1 MTDISRP
8 PLEQGTALTQLWEA
22 ADDLRAAQAE
32 LTARVQ
38 DHSMVVFAYVRDI
51 ADGGEPDPAEL
62 LRSHGQIEALVQ
74 QVNDRLTAGQD
85 ALSELR
91 FGLLPQ
97 PDADPALEARAM
109 EHLRERFR
117 RRASTDEGPLPE
129 DPRPKRQEERD

>member
-1 MTDISRP
+1 MTELSRP

-32 LTARVQ
+32 FASCVQ
-38 DHSMVVFAYVRDI
+38 DHCMVVFSYIRDI
-51 ADGGEPDPAEL
+51 ADGGEPDPARL
-62 LRSHGQIEALVQ
+62 LRSHGRIEALVTV
-74 QVNDRLTAGQD
+74 VNDRLTAGQE

-109 EHLRERFR
+109 DHLRERFR
-117 RRASTDEGPLPE
+117 RRPPTDEGPLPE
-129 DPRPKRQEERD
+129 DPR

>member
-1 MTDISRP
+1 
-8 PLEQGTALTQLWEA
+8 
-22 ADDLRAAQAE
+22 
-32 LTARVQ
+32 
-38 DHSMVVFAYVRDI
+38 MVVFSYVRDI

-91 FGLLPQ
+91 FGLLPHQ
-97 PDADPALEARAM
+97 DADPALETRAM

-117 RRASTDEGPLPE
+117 RRATTTDGPLPE

>member
-1 MTDISRP
+1 MTELSRP

-32 LTARVQ
+32 LSSRVQ
-38 DHSMVVFAYVRDI
+38 DHSMVVFSYVRDI

-85 ALSELR
+85 ALAELR

-117 RRASTDEGPLPE
+117 RRATTTDGPLPE

>member
-1 MTDISRP
+1 MSDMSRP
-8 PLEQGTALTQLWEA
+8 SLERGTALTQLWEA

-32 LTARVQ
+32 LSSRVQ

-62 LRSHGQIEALVQ
+62 LRSQGQVEALVQ

-85 ALSELR
+85 ALAELR

-97 PDADPALEARAM
+97 PDADPVLEARAM

-117 RRASTDEGPLPE
+117 RRAGAAGGPLPE
-129 DPRPKRQEERD
+129 DPSPRTTEQDG